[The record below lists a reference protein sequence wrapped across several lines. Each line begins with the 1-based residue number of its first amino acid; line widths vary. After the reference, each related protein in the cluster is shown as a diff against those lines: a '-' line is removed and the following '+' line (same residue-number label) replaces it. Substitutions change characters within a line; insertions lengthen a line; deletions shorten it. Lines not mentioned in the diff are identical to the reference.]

1 MISATQIR
9 KALKLFVYDPKEKG
23 TEWHILARDL
33 TPVAHIARAKQLIT
47 YYLEG
52 VQDESALL
60 HAGWHLA
67 CAVAKKEIQGEE
79 VCSEIRETT

>member
-9 KALKLFVYDPKEKG
+9 KALKLFVYDPKDKG
-23 TEWHILARDL
+23 TEWHIQARDMS
-33 TPVAHIARAKQLIT
+33 TVAHIARARQLIT

-52 VQDESALL
+52 VHDETALL

-67 CAVAKKEIQGEE
+67 CGIAK
-79 VCSEIRETT
+79 RETFFTNVEPTA